1 MSGIT
6 LKLHFQPKR
15 IRLIRNPI
23 ADLGRDKSLYR
34 KDNIMKIY
42 LAGCGGMLGEALY
55 NVLGVTHELKCTD
68 INLNVPWLEYCD
80 FRDFGVYRKSVED
93 FEPDV
98 LFHVGAHTDLE
109 YCEKHADDASYT
121 NTLSVEHAATLAQA
135 HNIPMVYISTA
146 GVFDGTKLVYDD
158 WDAPNPLGVYARS
171 KHLGEIVVQQRVS
184 RYYICRAGW
193 MMGGGPAKDKKFIAK
208 LMKQFAAGAKTL
220 NIVDDK
226 LGTPTYT
233 VDFARNLEAL
243 LGTQYYGLYNMVCG
257 GDTGRFEVAEELVKV
272 LSLQNEVE
280 VKRVKSDFFIKEYF
294 APRPPSE
301 RLVNYRLNLRGLN
314 LMRDWWAALKDYI
327 RDYYADYV
335 KAFAPNYMS

>member
-1 MSGIT
+1 
-6 LKLHFQPKR
+6 
-15 IRLIRNPI
+15 
-23 ADLGRDKSLYR
+23 
-34 KDNIMKIY
+34 MKIY
-42 LAGCGGMLGEALY
+42 IAGCGGMLGEALHK
-55 NVLGVTHELKCTD
+55 VLGVTHELKCTD
-68 INLNVPWLEYCD
+68 IDLNVPWLEYCD
-80 FRDFGVYRKSVED
+80 FRDFEVYRKSVEG

-109 YCEKHADDASYT
+109 YCEMSPDDAYRT
-121 NTLSVEHAATLAQA
+121 NTLSVEHAATLAQT
-135 HNIPMVYISTA
+135 HSIPMVYISTA
-146 GVFDGTKLVYDD
+146 GIFDGAKLLYDD
-158 WDAPNPLGVYARS
+158 WDVPNPLGVYARS

-220 NIVDDK
+220 NVVNDK

-272 LSLQNEVE
+272 LLLQNDVE
-280 VKRVKSDFFIKEYF
+280 IKTVTSDFFSKDYF

-314 LMRDWWAALKDYI
+314 LMRDWRVALKDYV
-327 RDYYADYV
+327 RDYYAEYV
-335 KAFAPNYMS
+335 RAFAPNYTP